1 MTDAQ
6 VTTAIANI
14 ADNEPNTA
22 LEIRTLLTELFNRS
36 YKTGDVMMVSCSNAY
51 ITANFDGTGLGIN
64 ERVGWAICNGNN
76 GTRNYDDRLPLAY
89 GVTNA
94 TMGATKG
101 NNTVTLTATNIPP
114 LQVEFIPSGQDNG
127 NVGNFIGTANAE
139 SYSPNKKLNTIG
151 TNSTPF
157 SIENKSIVTLF
168 IQKINV

>member
-51 ITANFDGTGLGIN
+51 ITANFDGAGLGIN

-76 GTRNYDDRLPLAY
+76 GTRNYDDRLPLPY

-101 NNTVTLTATNIPP
+101 SNTHTLLETEMPP
-114 LQVEFIPSGQDNG
+114 HTHDMNFSGEDANSSGSSRTWLQQSSGSIVKTSLPKGGGQ
-127 NVGNFIGTANAE
+127 A
-139 SYSPNKKLNTIG
+139 
-151 TNSTPF
+151 F

>member
-6 VTTAIANI
+6 VTTAIGNI
-14 ADNEPNTA
+14 KDDEPNTA

-89 GVTNA
+89 GVTNT

-101 NNTVTLTATNIPP
+101 SNTHTLLETEMPSHTHGVASYAGALPSSVRVSSSTTTGIGGAVTGATGG
-114 LQVEFIPSGQDNG
+114 GQ
-127 NVGNFIGTANAE
+127 A
-139 SYSPNKKLNTIG
+139 
-151 TNSTPF
+151 F

>member
-14 ADNEPNTA
+14 ATSSPNTA

-36 YKTGDVMMVSCSNAY
+36 YKTGDVMMVSCSNSY

-64 ERVGWAICNGNN
+64 ERVGWAICNNNN
-76 GTRNYDDRLPLAY
+76 GTRNYDDRLPLPY

-94 TMGATKG
+94 TMGAMKG
-101 NNTVTLTATNIPP
+101 ANTVTLLATNIPP
-114 LQVEFIPSGQDNG
+114 LTIPYTASVRDNG
-127 NVGNFIGTANAE
+127 DAGTYLETAATEANGVQ
-139 SYSPNKKLNTIG
+139 NLTTTG
-151 TNSTPF
+151 TNATPV
-157 SIENKSIVTLF
+157 SIENKTIVTLF